1 MPPQRMPCHPGNN
14 EKWRKGDKQTHI
26 QTHTQTATLPLAHLQ
41 SEKDSSYTQH
51 LYFSGESSYIIIKQ
65 VAGCDARGEP
75 ETATEREDACQSR
88 SRGLGRG
95 RVMRK
100 SRVVNLC
107 DNILCETFLFLV
119 QRELQ
124 RSMAQGRLSHPRRA
138 GERQARLAG
147 RQGDWGRCEGAEGC
161 CGCACLR
168 LTLAIARKM
177 ARTVCSLFLASP
189 GKGKGKR
196 QKKQQ
201 LWPVTCALLH
211 THTQGVGGCG
221 GVCAVCRCCCGGAA
235 VATFY
240 CFCCIAKR
248 ITARCGKR
256 QHRGWAAGGN
266 GGLGAALFEEFMAF
280 RDVSMCQASEQ
291 RRDLTQ

>member
-1 MPPQRMPCHPGNN
+1 MRRTRRRRRRLQPNGRMLATAA
-14 EKWRKGDKQTHI
+14 RAGDW
-26 QTHTQTATLPLAHLQ
+26 
-41 SEKDSSYTQH
+41 
-51 LYFSGESSYIIIKQ
+51 G
-65 VAGCDARGEP
+65 
-75 ETATEREDACQSR
+75 
-88 SRGLGRG
+88 G

-124 RSMAQGRLSHPRRA
+124 RSTEHGARTPPTPTPGRRET
-138 GERQARLAG
+138 GG
-147 RQGDWGRCEGAEGC
+147 RQGYWGRCEGAEGC

-201 LWPVTCALLH
+201 LCPVTCALLH
-211 THTQGVGGCG
+211 THTQGVGGCAVG
-221 GVCAVCRCCCGGAA
+221 VWGVGVCVQSAA
-235 VATFY
+235 VAV
-240 CFCCIAKR
+240 
-248 ITARCGKR
+248 
-256 QHRGWAAGGN
+256 
-266 GGLGAALFEEFMAF
+266 GALLLPHFIVF
-280 RDVSMCQASEQ
+280 VVLPSG
-291 RRDLTQ
+291 

>member
-1 MPPQRMPCHPGNN
+1 
-14 EKWRKGDKQTHI
+14 
-26 QTHTQTATLPLAHLQ
+26 
-41 SEKDSSYTQH
+41 
-51 LYFSGESSYIIIKQ
+51 
-65 VAGCDARGEP
+65 
-75 ETATEREDACQSR
+75 
-88 SRGLGRG
+88 
-95 RVMRK
+95 MRK

-124 RSMAQGRLSHPRRA
+124 RSTEHGARTPPTPASGRRETGGRL
-138 GERQARLAG
+138 GY
-147 RQGDWGRCEGAEGC
+147 WGRCEGAEGC

-211 THTQGVGGCG
+211 THTRCGRVCGGCMG
-221 GVCAVCRCCCGGAA
+221 CGVVCAVCCCCCGGAA

-256 QHRGWAAGGN
+256 QHRGMWGWWKWW
-266 GGLGAALFEEFMAF
+266 F
-280 RDVSMCQASEQ
+280 RGCSV
-291 RRDLTQ
+291 